1 MEGPGLS
8 AVGTLLPRARAGFQ
22 WSALR
27 SRADLGLLL
36 VLLASTLF
44 LPRRAG
50 GLYTLGTVTGA
61 MYALNAAGLILIY
74 RSNRVINFAQVAV
87 GSVGALLF
95 AALVTYNWPT
105 RKIQELCG
113 CWEVPPPWWFRAEF
127 WLSAVVGVLA
137 AVALSYILYAFVVRF
152 LASAP
157 RLVVAL
163 ATLFFVRVCDWLTTI
178 ISDNRFAS
186 EEQVRAQIPIQG
198 PRVPVR
204 PGRWQHK
211 FGIVTLHPSDFLVLI
226 ATLVLVVALG
236 WYLMRSSAGIAIRG
250 AADNSSRVAS
260 LGVNVL
266 SVTGRVW
273 ILAGVLSGVAGV
285 LAAMGGSVVKPG
297 VGIDVELL
305 VRILAIVIFA
315 RFASVPLAG
324 VAAVVMGILQ
334 QTVQFAY
341 NTTVMLDGLLLLI
354 IGVAM
359 LVQRVQRVRAD
370 ADVESGFKTAREIR
384 PIPRELKVLPEV
396 RKWLRTL
403 SFVGVVVLLGSP
415 ALLRPSQINLASYC
429 VIVTM
434 IFLSVLVLTGW
445 AGQISLGQMAFAGI
459 GGWVAAVSGLP
470 FFLALIAGAMGGAA
484 LALVIGIPGLRLRG
498 LYLAI
503 ITLALSLST
512 TAYLLN
518 ARYLGSKLPDS
529 IRRPVLFGM
538 DLDNEQVFYYAALVM
553 LGLVTAMVAG
563 LRRSAFARALIAA
576 RDNESAAQAFGI
588 NLLRARLSAFAVS
601 GAIAGFAGG
610 LLAFHQHS
618 VIPETFSAGESLTV
632 FLFSTLG
639 GLGAVSAPLIAGVVF
654 TAAKLFMPS
663 NIFQFATGTA
673 GIALL
678 LFASGGVSELVFG
691 IRDAYLRSVARR
703 RKIVVASLLADERDL
718 GAIRSRLPIKPN
730 QVGRSGA
737 TVLIP
742 VRYRL
747 DDQYAIRPPVDHPA
761 EVR

>member
-1 MEGPGLS
+1 MSVAGAS
-8 AVGTLLPRARAGFQ
+8 LPRTRAALS

-27 SRADLGLLL
+27 ARADLGLLL
-36 VLLASTLF
+36 ILLIATFF

-50 GLYTLGTVTGA
+50 GLYALGTVTGA
-61 MYALNAAGLILIY
+61 TYALNAAGVILVY

-87 GSVGALLF
+87 GSVGGLLF
-95 AALVTYNWPT
+95 AAFVTYDWPT
-105 RKIQELCG
+105 RKIQDVCG
-113 CWEVPPPWWFRAEF
+113 CWEVPPTWWFRTQF
-127 WLSAVVGVLA
+127 WLAALVGVLA
-137 AVALSYILYAFVVRF
+137 AVALSFLLYAVVVRF
-152 LASAP
+152 LAAAP

-163 ATLFFVRVCDWLTTI
+163 ATLFFVRVCDWLTSV

-186 EEQVRAQIPIQG
+186 QQQIDAQIPIQG
-198 PRVPVR
+198 PQPPLSWDMKV
-204 PGRWQHK
+204 
-211 FGIVTLHPSDFLVLI
+211 GIVTLQASDLLVVI
-226 ATLVLVVALG
+226 ATVVLVAALG
-236 WYLMRSSAGIAIRG
+236 WYLLKSASGVAIRG

-285 LAAMGGSVVKPG
+285 LAAMGGDVATPTD
-297 VGIDVELL
+297 GINVELL

-315 RFASVPLAG
+315 RFSSIPLAG
-324 VAAVVMGILQ
+324 LAALVMGILQ

-354 IGVAM
+354 IGLAM
-359 LVQRVQRVRAD
+359 LIQRVQRVRAD

-384 PIPRELKVLPEV
+384 PIPRELRGLPEV
-396 RKWLRTL
+396 KKWMRIL
-403 SFVGVVVLLGSP
+403 SVLGLVVLLGSP
-415 ALLRPSQINLASYC
+415 ALLRPSDVNLASYC

-445 AGQISLGQMAFAGI
+445 AGQISLGQMAFAGM
-459 GGWVAAVSGLP
+459 GAWTAAVSDLP
-470 FFLALIAGAMGGAA
+470 FFLALIAAAAGGAL

-518 ARYLGSKLPDS
+518 SRYLGKHLPDTV
-529 IRRPVLFGM
+529 RRPVLFGM
-538 DLDNEQVFYYAALVM
+538 DLDNEQTFYYAALVL

-563 LRRSAFARALIAA
+563 MRRSAFARALIAA

-588 NLLRARLSAFAVS
+588 SLLRARLSAFAVS

-610 LLAFHQHS
+610 LLAYHQSS

-639 GLGAVSAPLIAGVVF
+639 GLGAVTAPLVAGLVF
-654 TAAKLFMPS
+654 TSAKLFMSP
-663 NIFQFATGTA
+663 NIFQFATGFA

-678 LFASGGVSELVFG
+678 LFASGGVSEIVFG

-703 RKIVVASLLADERDL
+703 RKIIVASLLADERDL
-718 GAIRSRLPIKPN
+718 GAIRARLPIKPN
-730 QVGRSGA
+730 QVGRTGA
-737 TVLIP
+737 TVLVP

-747 DDQYAIRPPVDHPA
+747 DDQYAIRPPVDEPA